1 MIKRL
6 FMCATVLGLTASPSL
21 ADSVVLKF
29 ATGTFPGVSQNI
41 EIFEPWIKGMNAAG
55 EGVVKIVNT
64 NNSLANVATIYDAL
78 LKGVLDMAWILHGF
92 VPGRFP
98 KSSVVQLPFE
108 VTTAEEAS
116 VALWNLYKRGVIASE
131 YKDLHVLALHG
142 FPQFALHSKKPIR
155 TLEDFQGVKTRISSK
170 VSADIVRALG
180 AQPVSLPSTKAY
192 QLLSRGTVNADAVAW
207 TAVCIFKINEATD
220 YHLNAPL
227 GGQGAMFVVN
237 KATWEKLSEAAKKIL
252 TDHSGATFA
261 RHNGMMED
269 KIGKDC
275 RDKTAKKK
283 NAHFA
288 KLGEA
293 ESERWK
299 KAAQSAS
306 QIWLNQTP
314 NGQTVLDAYRGEV
327 MKYRASQK

>member
-1 MIKRL
+1 MMKRL
-6 FMCATVLGLTASPSL
+6 LLCATVLGLTASPSV
-21 ADSVVLKF
+21 AEPVVLKF
-29 ATGTFPGVSQNI
+29 ATGTFPGVSQNT
-41 EIFEPWIKGMNAAG
+41 EIFEPWIKKMNAAG
-55 EGVVKIVNT
+55 QGVVKIVNT
-64 NNSLANVATIYDAL
+64 NNTLANVATIYDAL

-92 VPGRFP
+92 VPGQFP

-108 VTTAEEAS
+108 VTTGEEAS
-116 VALWNLYKRGVIASE
+116 VALWSLFKRGIIADE

-142 FPQFALHSKKPIR
+142 FPQFALHSKKPIH
-155 TLEDFQGVKTRISSK
+155 TLEGFQGVKTRISSK

-237 KATWEKLSEAAKKIL
+237 KATWAKLPPAAKKIL
-252 TDHSGATFA
+252 TEHSSAKFS
-261 RHNGMMED
+261 RHNGVMED

-275 RDKTAKKK
+275 RDKTAKMK

-288 KLGEA
+288 KLDGA

-299 KAAQSAS
+299 KAATRAS
-306 QIWLNQTP
+306 QIWLNETP
-314 NGQTVLDAYRGEV
+314 NGQAILDAYREEV
-327 MKYRASQK
+327 AKYRASQK